1 MEYKSGCEGQNE
13 TERLKSVVVFGGSHY
28 LDLLV
33 PCATLKGIT
42 ENGVKSRRGKKREK
56 KKGRRAENK
65 VGQTEHAE
73 CNLGLTPALRLIHL
87 SLFLFARFRSS
98 CLSVF

>member
-56 KKGRRAENK
+56 KGKERGLLWFTSCEACEML
-65 VGQTEHAE
+65 VDE
-73 CNLGLTPALRLIHL
+73 CVWCTVSGGT
-87 SLFLFARFRSS
+87 
-98 CLSVF
+98 CGTVQ